1 MLDTYTELRGGVD
14 ELELDLL
21 EVTTACVNHERLA
34 EGDNTLLGSGDGTLE
49 HEVVVLDDTVVGEA
63 THGSNALLGDI
74 MLSRGV
80 GVVVAPANAV
90 DLLVELR
97 AVVVTV
103 CRWRS
108 VYVL

>member
-1 MLDTYTELRGGVD
+1 MRAAGVD
-14 ELELDLL
+14 
-21 EVTTACVNHERLA
+21 NERLA
-34 EGDNTLLGSGDGTLE
+34 DGDDTLLGSGNGALE
-49 HEVVVLDDTVVGEA
+49 HDVVVLDNTVVGEA
-63 THGSNALLGDI
+63 THGSNALLRDV

-103 CRWRS
+103 CKQQS
-108 VYVL
+108 VYVLYCCSEISAYFDRHGQQRT

>member
-1 MLDTYTELRGGVD
+1 MY
-14 ELELDLL
+14 
-21 EVTTACVNHERLA
+21 HKRLA
-34 EGDNTLLGSGDGTLE
+34 EGDDTLLGAGDRALQDE
-49 HEVVVLDDTVVGEA
+49 EVVLDDTVVGEA

-97 AVVVTV
+97 TVVVTV
-103 CRWRS
+103 CR
-108 VYVL
+108 